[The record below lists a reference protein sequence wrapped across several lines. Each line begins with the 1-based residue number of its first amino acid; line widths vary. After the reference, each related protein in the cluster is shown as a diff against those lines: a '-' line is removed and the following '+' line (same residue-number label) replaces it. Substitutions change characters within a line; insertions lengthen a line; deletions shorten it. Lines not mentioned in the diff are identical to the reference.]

1 MRGVVTGGVETGCV
15 VTGSVAGV
23 GGRGLD
29 GGACFGTDGVMDLGG
44 VGAGV
49 DGRLF
54 AYHSAVR
61 PGKFLTRS

>member
-1 MRGVVTGGVETGCV
+1 MRGFVTDGA
-15 VTGSVAGV
+15 AGV

-29 GGACFGTDGVMDLGG
+29 GGACFGTDGVMGFGG
-44 VGAGV
+44 VGAGA

-61 PGKFLTRS
+61 PGKFLIRS